1 MMERKAKNSTG
12 YTLVEFMVSMALLT
26 IIMLGAYGVLVTG
39 DTIYVKDNNLMNMQG
54 QTRNAVD
61 RMVRESRPATS
72 QTIVTNFNSTTNDKI
87 TIFSPTTPTGVQYY
101 LSGTNLVRA
110 YGGKTQNVASNV
122 SLLKFTQSAS
132 LLQIQVTTSRSVYGV
147 ATTFPLI
154 EKVRFRNE

>member
-72 QTIVTNFNSTTNDKI
+72 QTIVTNFNVSTCRI
-87 TIFSPTTPTGVQYY
+87 PHIIFDF
-101 LSGTNLVRA
+101 
-110 YGGKTQNVASNV
+110 KVASFHFLGSIRGLRYSFV
-122 SLLKFTQSAS
+122 SIS
-132 LLQIQVTTSRSVYGV
+132 TSCSS
-147 ATTFPLI
+147 
-154 EKVRFRNE
+154 